1 MSTITAAITA
11 VGGYVP
17 EYVLT
22 NDILATMVDTNDQW
36 ITSRT
41 GIKERRILKE
51 KGQGTSFMAIKA
63 AEQLLSKNN
72 INPQD
77 IDMVIMATATPDMP
91 VASTGV
97 YVATQI
103 GAVNAF
109 SYDLVAACS
118 SFLFGM
124 STAAKYIE
132 SGRYKKV
139 LLIGADKMSSIVDYT
154 DRTTCIIFGDGA
166 GAVLFEPNLEG
177 LGVQDEIL
185 RSDGVGRPSLKIDA
199 GGSILPPSNQT
210 IADRQHFVHQDG
222 KTVFKFA
229 VSKMAD
235 VSEKIMQRNNLKG
248 EDVNWLVP
256 HQANKR
262 IIDATSSRMNLPQ
275 DKVML
280 NIHRYGNTTSA
291 TLPLCL
297 FDYEN
302 QLKKGDNI
310 VFAAFGG
317 GFTWGS
323 MYVKWAY
330 DSKQ

>member
-22 NDILATMVDTNDQW
+22 NKILATMVDTNDEW

-51 KGQGTSFMAIKA
+51 QGQGTSFMAIKA

-72 INPQD
+72 INPED

-97 YVATQI
+97 YVASQI

-109 SYDLVAACS
+109 SYDLAAACS
-118 SFLFGM
+118 GFLFGM
-124 STAAKYIE
+124 STAARYIE

-166 GAVLFEPNLEG
+166 GAVLFEPNQEG
-177 LGVQDEIL
+177 LGLQDEIL
-185 RSDGVGRPSLKIDA
+185 RSDGVGRDSLKIDA

-210 IADRQHFVHQDG
+210 IADKQHYVHQDG

-235 VSEKIMQRNNLKG
+235 VSEKIMQRNNLTG
-248 EDVNWLVP
+248 DDVSWLVP

-262 IIDATSSRMNLPQ
+262 IIDATSRRMDLPQ

-302 QLKKGDNI
+302 QLKKGDNV

-323 MYVKWAY
+323 IYVKWAY
-330 DSKQ
+330 DPK